1 MNRKQSQMSGKPL
14 LITATALK
22 FWKKTA
28 IKLPPLK
35 SRKHLNRINEVN
47 LKFGLISFT
56 ALMAACNP
64 SLPET
69 ETTLFFGGDIL
80 TLEAGAEK
88 PEALLIAGDII
99 QKTGSFNDLTGE
111 APQAKKID
119 LQGKTLMP
127 GIIDSHVHVRELGM
141 DAVKADLVGVDNV
154 EQIVQRLEAHYP
166 NPTPG
171 EWLIGQ
177 GWDEGV
183 FASIGYPDRAA
194 LDKAFP
200 NNPIKLESL
209 HGFGGFYNG
218 AALKIAGIGKTT
230 ADPEVGDILRRE
242 NGEPSGVM
250 LTLAQDMINQHVP
263 APSETQLEQAI
274 LAGLTK
280 MGKAGV
286 TSIHEAGMTPEDVAA
301 FKALAARGALPIRVY
316 GMLDGND
323 EALMQDWFAKGPL
336 NDPQDFLDIRGVKV
350 FYDGSLGSRTA
361 LMAAPYSDKPDS
373 AKPTE
378 RITPAAVL
386 SLGER
391 SAKYGFQMAVHAIG
405 DEGNNRTLG
414 LYEKA
419 LATQPAQDHRWR
431 IEHAQVVLPDFYARQ
446 AKLGVLASMQSSH
459 AVGDSKWAEDR
470 VGSQR
475 IKNAYA
481 WQTILENGGRLMMNS
496 DLPGEPWEPM
506 ETLHFAVNRKPLD
519 AAIEAKG
526 WYMDQAL
533 SVPEALKAMTIENAY
548 GAFQDGQLGSLVA
561 GKWADFIILD
571 ANPLTISSHDLKNI
585 EVVETWVAGR
595 KFN

>member
-1 MNRKQSQMSGKPL
+1 M
-14 LITATALK
+14 
-22 FWKKTA
+22 
-28 IKLPPLK
+28 
-35 SRKHLNRINEVN
+35 N
-47 LKFGLISFT
+47 LKFGFISLT
-56 ALMAACNP
+56 AILTACSP
-64 SLPET
+64 SVPAT
-69 ETTLFFGGDIL
+69 EHTLFFGGDII
-80 TLEAGAEK
+80 TLESSLAK
-88 PEALLIAGDII
+88 PEALLISGDTIR
-99 QKTGSFNDLTGE
+99 KTGSLIELTRD
-111 APQAKKID
+111 APLAKKID

-141 DAVKADLVGVDNV
+141 DAVKADLVGVENTD
-154 EQIVQRLEAHYP
+154 QIVQRLQSHFPAPAH
-166 NPTPG
+166 G

-177 GWDEGV
+177 GWDEGT

-194 LDKAFP
+194 LDAAFP

-218 AALKIAGIGKTT
+218 AALKIAGINRDT
-230 ADPEVGDILRRE
+230 ADPEVGDILRCE
-242 NGEPSGVM
+242 DGEPTGVM
-250 LTLAQDMINQHVP
+250 LTLAQDLVNQHVP
-263 APSETQLEQAI
+263 APSQKQLEEAI

-301 FKALAARGALPIRVY
+301 FKALAAREALPIRVY
-316 GMLDGND
+316 GMLDGNN
-323 EALMQDWFAKGPL
+323 EALMQDWFAQGVL
-336 NDPQDFLDIRGVKV
+336 DDPQDFLDIRGVKV

-386 SLGER
+386 SLGKR

-419 LATQPAQDHRWR
+419 LASQPAQDHRWR

-470 VGSQR
+470 VGPQR

-481 WQTILENGGRLMMNS
+481 WQTILDNGGRLMMNS

-506 ETLHFAVNRKPLD
+506 ETLYFAVNRKPLN
-519 AAIEAKG
+519 AASEAEG
-526 WYMDQAL
+526 WYLDQAL

-548 GAFQDGQLGSLVA
+548 GAFQDETLGSLSA
-561 GKWADFIILD
+561 GKWADFVILD
-571 ANPLTISSHDLKNI
+571 ANPLTTPSHQLKDI
-585 EVVETWVAGR
+585 GVVETWVAGR
-595 KFN
+595 KLN